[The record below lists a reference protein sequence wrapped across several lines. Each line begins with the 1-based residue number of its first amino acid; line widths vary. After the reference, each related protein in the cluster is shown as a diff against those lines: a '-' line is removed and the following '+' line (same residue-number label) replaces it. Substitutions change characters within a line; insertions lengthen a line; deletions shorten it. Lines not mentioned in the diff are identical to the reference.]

1 MSVLLLVPDTIEG
14 SQCGQSIERMRA
26 IDWPHRKW
34 LVEASADGGNR
45 KLGSFGRVIFWAVY
59 NRCKG
64 SLTMLNAA
72 RKAARKG
79 LNLQRLVIKNQ
90 ELSFYANNLAMV
102 SGNSAMFSGFA
113 LDLLSGGNG
122 NAPGA

>member
-1 MSVLLLVPDTIEG
+1 
-14 SQCGQSIERMRA
+14 
-26 IDWPHRKW
+26 
-34 LVEASADGGNR
+34 
-45 KLGSFGRVIFWAVY
+45 
-59 NRCKG
+59 
-64 SLTMLNAA
+64 MLNAA